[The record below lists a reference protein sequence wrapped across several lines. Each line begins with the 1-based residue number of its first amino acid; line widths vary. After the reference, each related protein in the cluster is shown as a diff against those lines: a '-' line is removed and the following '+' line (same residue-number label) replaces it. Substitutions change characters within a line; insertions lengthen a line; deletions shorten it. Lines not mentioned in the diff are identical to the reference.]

1 MAIENEDMIHSLS
14 EAVIDDMGVV
24 NHPIILD
31 HTNICDL
38 VRTGD
43 LNQLK
48 VSKLNEICLQG
59 HLETPGQQNRRKTF
73 VDPLVNYAKRCS
85 CIFNCPIA
93 FTKNVE
99 GPEGEVRI
107 KFASQCFYQFPAKN
121 TRIPLQFVLDV
132 NPIPSF
138 YCFLG

>member
-1 MAIENEDMIHSLS
+1 MRLKLFTFVIARRSFGREFQSLGAATIKALSPNVFDRTAGIENEDMIHSLS

-31 HTNICDL
+31 DTNICDL

-48 VSKLNEICLQG
+48 VSKLKEICLQG
-59 HLETPGQQNRRKTF
+59 HLETPGHQNRRKTF

-85 CIFNCPIA
+85 CQ
-93 FTKNVE
+93 E
-99 GPEGEVRI
+99 
-107 KFASQCFYQFPAKN
+107 
-121 TRIPLQFVLDV
+121 L
-132 NPIPSF
+132 
-138 YCFLG
+138 